1 MFSRR
6 LLALVPKARF
16 FIAVCVAMKWA
27 SLVVGAAFLFIV
39 ARVLAGV
46 LTGAGLTT
54 APGDL
59 VGAAAC
65 AVLGYLF
72 DAAARY
78 AGAKA
83 AAEGKARV
91 RSEVYDKLVRMG
103 PSFRE
108 RVGTLQAVQIC
119 GEGTQQ
125 LETYLGS
132 YVPQIFF
139 AVLAPITLLFFVAPL
154 SPIAALVLFLCVPLI
169 PGAIMAVMRIAKKAM
184 GAYWDSYVDLGG
196 SFLEAV
202 QGLTTLKL
210 FRADARRQREL
221 EDEAEGFRQATMRL
235 LRVQLNSVT
244 IMDFFTFGGAAAGSI
259 AALVQF
265 AQGALD
271 AASALFIVLVA
282 LEFFMPMRTLGS
294 FFHTAMGAAP
304 VIDQIFSLLDAPEPP
319 REGVRIEAGDPEI
332 VLTDVGY
339 VYPASAGAGEGDAAV
354 DVREED
360 AAAGDASQHTAS
372 GTAAATAKDVAAD
385 AGTTGASQDA
395 AALSGIS
402 LEIEPGSFIGIT
414 GASGSGKSTLMGIL
428 AGTCRSYTGS
438 VKIGGVEASEADPVS
453 LAETVTYV
461 SSASHVFKGTF
472 RTNLLMG
479 DAEAGDYD
487 MWNALSKCHLDD
499 FVLNQGGLD
508 AAVAEGGANLSGGQR
523 QRLAAARALLRD
535 TPVYLFDEVTSA
547 VDADSEYDILT
558 FIQELAFFKTVI
570 VVSHRLGAIQ
580 WADCIYVMDGG
591 RIVEA
596 GSHGVLAA
604 AGGRYAQ
611 LLAQQERLEQFA
623 REAAHATLALSKTQG
638 EVGIDVPAAMA
649 EAMEAM
655 PPSVATAALQTMK
668 GERIRRLTEAGG
680 SLPAGHPADIPI
692 GVGVKE
698 VDGAAADGDE
708 SVATEGAD
716 VTATAA
722 DDTTNA
728 ETAQEAAASDAPTLS
743 LAATLVGLLG
753 LGGALAPTI
762 AATTLWGI
770 LAAVVAIVLPVVATA
785 GIEGALGQAGGIA
798 LGAAVAG
805 LVACGVVRGPARY
818 AERLVSHDGTFRTLA
833 LLRARAFAHLR
844 TLAPARMERRDSA
857 DTVALLTSDID
868 LLEVFYAHVLSPALV
883 ALITSIAVV
892 AVLACLNGPIAAVCA
907 AGFIVAGLVF
917 PWVAARVMDKPGRS
931 LRRRAVALSSF
942 LLESLQGLP
951 DLIGFGCAEIRADE
965 LGGRMGALAAN
976 ERSVAQ
982 RSSLLGAAPLAL
994 ARLCGVAAVACAAFG
1009 VQAGGVSPGI
1019 AVACAVIVLSS
1030 FEPVTALA
1038 QVGTSLHQTAAAGA
1052 RVLDLL
1058 DEEPVTPDVVQGARL
1073 DEFTGAVADDVSF
1086 AYGDE
1091 PVLCGVDLAIEEGSV
1106 VHLAGPS
1113 GAGKSTLCRLFMR
1126 FWDPDEGAVR
1136 LSGVDAREIETSS
1149 MRLCESFMTQDT
1161 YLFSLSLRDNLRL
1174 ANENVTDDQLMAAVE
1189 KADLLDV
1196 VARLPHGLDTRLG
1209 EGGEGLSS
1217 GERQRVGLARAFL
1230 SEAPFMV
1237 LDEPTS
1243 NLDCLAEA
1251 AVLQALSDNRAGKT
1265 ILIVSHRPTAS
1276 AIADVRL
1283 TVDRGVVS

>member
-46 LTGAGLTT
+46 LTGAGFAT

-139 AVLAPITLLFFVAPL
+139 AVLAPITLLFFVVPL
-154 SPIAALVLFLCVPLI
+154 SPIAALVLFICVPLI

-265 AQGALD
+265 ASGTLD

-319 REGVRIEAGDPEI
+319 REGVRIEADDPEV

-339 VYPASAGAGEGDAAV
+339 VYPASVDARNGDAAG
-354 DVREED
+354 DGAPQD
-360 AAAGDASQHTAS
+360 AAADTAASAVSQSSPS
-372 GTAAATAKDVAAD
+372 GTAAAT
-385 AGTTGASQDA
+385 SQDS

-438 VKIGGVEASEADPVS
+438 VKIGGVEVSEADPVS

-472 RTNLLMG
+472 RTNLMMG

-508 AAVAEGGANLSGGQR
+508 APVAEGGANLSGGQR

-698 VDGAAADGDE
+698 AESTAEAGDAGAADGTATAEGAAVDATAAAADG
-708 SVATEGAD
+708 
-716 VTATAA
+716 TATGA
-722 DDTTNA
+722 
-728 ETAQEAAASDAPTLS
+728 EAAREPDAADAPTRS
-743 LAATLVGLLG
+743 LAATLAGLLRMG
-753 LGGALAPTI
+753 SALAPTI
-762 AATTLWGI
+762 ATTTFWGI
-770 LAAVVAIVLPVVATA
+770 LAAAVAIVLPVAATA

-892 AVLACLNGPIAAVCA
+892 AVLACLNGPITAVCA
-907 AGFIVAGLVF
+907 VGFVVAGLVF

-951 DLIGFGCAEIRADE
+951 DRIGFGCAEIRADE

-982 RSSLLGAAPLAL
+982 RSSLLGAAPTAL

-1009 VQAGGVSPGI
+1009 VQDGGVAPGI

-1058 DEEPVTPDVVQGARL
+1058 DEKPVTPDVVQGARL
-1073 DEFTGAVADDVSF
+1073 DGFTGAVADDVSF

-1136 LSGVDAREIETSS
+1136 LSGIDVREIETNSV
-1149 MRLCESFMTQDT
+1149 RLCESFMTQDT

>member
-59 VGAAAC
+59 AGAAAC

-154 SPIAALVLFLCVPLI
+154 SPIAALVLFICVPLI

-319 REGVRIEAGDPEI
+319 REGVRIEVGDPEI
-332 VLTDVGY
+332 VLEDVGY
-339 VYPASAGAGEGDAAV
+339 VYPVSTEAGEGDAAA
-354 DVREED
+354 DVRAGD
-360 AAAGDASQHTAS
+360 AAAGDAPGA
-372 GTAAATAKDVAAD
+372 AAATP
-385 AGTTGASQDA
+385 QDA

-438 VKIGGVEASEADPVS
+438 VKIGGVEVSEADPVS

-479 DAEAGDYD
+479 DAKAGDYD

-508 AAVAEGGANLSGGQR
+508 APVAEGGANLSGGQR

-611 LLAQQERLEQFA
+611 LLTQQERLEQFA

-692 GVGVKE
+692 GVGLTE
-698 VDGAAADGDE
+698 TESAASDGAAAG
-708 SVATEGAD
+708 EG
-716 VTATAA
+716 ATAA
-722 DDTTNA
+722 GAAADATATGTDNAATDAEAARASAAA
-728 ETAQEAAASDAPTLS
+728 ETPTRS

-770 LAAVVAIVLPVVATA
+770 LAAAVAIALPVVATA
-785 GIEGALGQAGGIA
+785 GIEGTLGQTGGIA

-883 ALITSIAVV
+883 ALITSITVV

-1009 VQAGGVSPGI
+1009 VQTGGVAPGI

-1091 PVLCGVDLAIEEGSV
+1091 PVLSGVNLAIEKGSV

-1136 LSGVDAREIETSS
+1136 LSGVDAREIETNSV
-1149 MRLCESFMTQDT
+1149 RLCESFMTQDT

-1196 VARLPHGLDTRLG
+1196 VARLPYGLDTRLG

>member
-46 LTGAGLTT
+46 LTGAGLAT

-59 VGAAAC
+59 AGAVAC

-108 RVGTLQAVQIC
+108 QVGTLQAVQIC

-210 FRADARRQREL
+210 FRADERRQREL
-221 EDEAEGFRQATMRL
+221 EDEAEGFRRATMRL

-259 AALVQF
+259 TALVQL
-265 AQGALD
+265 ASGALD
-271 AASALFIVLVA
+271 AAAALFIVLIA
-282 LEFFMPMRTLGS
+282 LEFFLPMRTLGS

-319 REGVRIEAGDPEI
+319 REGVRIEADDPEI
-332 VLTDVGY
+332 VLTGVGY
-339 VYPASAGAGEGDAAV
+339 VYPAS
-354 DVREED
+354 EED
-360 AAAGDASQHTAS
+360 AAADATSQSAP
-372 GTAAATAKDVAAD
+372 
-385 AGTTGASQDA
+385 
-395 AALSGIS
+395 ALSGIS

-414 GASGSGKSTLMGIL
+414 GASGSGKSTLLGIL
-428 AGTCRSYTGS
+428 AGMCRSYTGS
-438 VKIGGVEASEADPVS
+438 VKIGGVEVSEADSVS

-508 AAVAEGGANLSGGQR
+508 APVAEGGANLSGGQR

-535 TPVYLFDEVTSA
+535 TPIYLFDEVTSA

-596 GSHGVLAA
+596 GSHGVLAV

-623 REAAHATLALSKTQG
+623 REAAHATLALSRTQG
-638 EVGIDVPAAMA
+638 EEGIDVPAAMA

-680 SLPAGHPADIPI
+680 SLPAGHPVDIPI
-692 GVGVKE
+692 GVGVTETKNASASGDAGAADE
-698 VDGAAADGDE
+698 GADAAAAAADDA
-708 SVATEGAD
+708 ATDAQ
-716 VTATAA
+716 
-722 DDTTNA
+722 
-728 ETAQEAAASDAPTLS
+728 TAQEAAAPEAPTRS
-743 LAATLVGLLG
+743 LGATLAGLLR

-762 AATTLWGI
+762 ATTTLWGI
-770 LAAVVAIVLPVVATA
+770 LAAAVAIVLPVVATA
-785 GIEGALGQAGGIA
+785 GVEGTLGQVGGIA

-805 LVACGVVRGPARY
+805 LIAFGVVRGPARY

-857 DTVALLTSDID
+857 DAVALLTSDID

-892 AVLACLNGPIAAVCA
+892 AVLACLNAPIAAACA
-907 AGFIVAGLVF
+907 TGFVVAGIVF
-917 PWVAARVMDKPGRS
+917 PWIAARVMDKPGRS

-982 RSSLLGAAPLAL
+982 RSSLLGAAPTAL
-994 ARLCGVAAVACAAFG
+994 ARLCGVAAVACAVFG
-1009 VQAGGVSPGI
+1009 VQEGSVAPGI
-1019 AVACAVIVLSS
+1019 AVVCAVIVLSS
-1030 FEPVTALA
+1030 FEPVCALA
-1038 QVGTSLHQTAAAGA
+1038 QAGTSLHQTAAAGA

-1058 DEEPVTPDVVQGARL
+1058 DEEPVTPDVVQGQRL
-1073 DEFTGAVADDVSF
+1073 DAFTGAVADDVSF

-1091 PVLCGVDLAIEEGSV
+1091 PVLSGVDLAIEEGSI

-1136 LSGVDAREIETSS
+1136 LSGIDLREIETNSV
-1149 MRLCESFMTQDT
+1149 RLCESFMTQDT

-1174 ANENVTDDQLMAAVE
+1174 ANENVTDDQLMAAVK

-1196 VARLPHGLDTRLG
+1196 VQRLPKGLDTRLG